1 MIPFVVGGNHYK
13 EWAHMSAWVPNFS
26 SISYQSSISRPSRK
40 SNECMCICRRLWSHS
55 VLNSYLRLPN
65 SKELKINRRAL
76 YGIVWWTFMLLT
88 SFLFR
93 PFFDWDS
100 NVLVVNLC
108 NRECKST
115 FFSSS
120 AAWKVEQLVAR
131 HFCRMFQSNLILWV
145 HNFNTTAAEVQWT
158 ANSLLTFYIT
168 CQVLKLEFCILHQVV
183 PVISRN
189 RPLKGSTTTY
199 CTWRQTFCRKF

>member
-1 MIPFVVGGNHYK
+1 MCSAVTIKKSEHTC
-13 EWAHMSAWVPNFS
+13 SAWVSNFS
-26 SISYQSSISRPSRK
+26 SISYQSSISRPDRK
-40 SNECMCICRRLWSHS
+40 SSECMCICRRLWSHS

-65 SKELKINRRAL
+65 SKESKISRRTL
-76 YGIVWWTFMLLT
+76 YGIVGWTFMLLT

-100 NVLVVNLC
+100 NILVVNLC
-108 NRECKST
+108 SRECKST

-131 HFCRMFQSNLILWV
+131 HLCRMFQSNLILWV
-145 HNFNTTAAEVQWT
+145 HNFNTTTAEVQWI

-168 CQVLKLEFCILHQVV
+168 CQVLKWEFCKFHQVV
-183 PVISRN
+183 RVISRN
-189 RPLKGSTTTY
+189 RPLKESTTVY
-199 CTWRQTFCRKF
+199 CTCRQTFCRKF

>member
-1 MIPFVVGGNHYK
+1 MYVYLPSALIALRFKQLFKISKSK
-13 EWAHMSAWVPNFS
+13 ES
-26 SISYQSSISRPSRK
+26 K
-40 SNECMCICRRLWSHS
+40 SNRRT
-55 VLNSYLRLPN
+55 
-65 SKELKINRRAL
+65 L

-100 NVLVVNLC
+100 NILVVNLC
-108 NRECKST
+108 SRECKST

-131 HFCRMFQSNLILWV
+131 HLCRMFQSNLILWE

-168 CQVLKLEFCILHQVV
+168 FQVLKLEFCKFHQVV
-183 PVISRN
+183 RVISRN
-189 RPLKGSTTTY
+189 RPLKESTTVY
-199 CTWRQTFCRKF
+199 CTCRQTFCRKF